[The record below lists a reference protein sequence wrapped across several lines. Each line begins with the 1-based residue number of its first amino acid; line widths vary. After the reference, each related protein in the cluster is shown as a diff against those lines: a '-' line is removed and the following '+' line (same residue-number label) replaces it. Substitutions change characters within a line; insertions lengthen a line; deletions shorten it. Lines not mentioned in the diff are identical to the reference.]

1 MNNEELLEL
10 RRILTDAI
18 ENNDWSV
25 IDDAI
30 SFLDEFIEFD
40 DEADEL

>member
-1 MNNEELLEL
+1 MNEEELLEL
-10 RRILTDAI
+10 RNLLTEAS

-30 SFLDEFIEFD
+30 DFIDEFIDTSED
-40 DEADEL
+40 TEEL

>member
-1 MNNEELLEL
+1 MNQEELLEL
-10 RRILTDAI
+10 RKFLTEAS

-30 SFLDEFIEFD
+30 DFIDEFIDTGE
-40 DEADEL
+40 ETEEL